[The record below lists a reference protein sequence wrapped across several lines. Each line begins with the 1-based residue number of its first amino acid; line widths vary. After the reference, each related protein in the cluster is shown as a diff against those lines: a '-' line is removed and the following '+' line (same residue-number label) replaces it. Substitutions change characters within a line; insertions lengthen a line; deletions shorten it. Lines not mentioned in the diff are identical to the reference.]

1 MRPKQLKAEPQEDL
15 FRARL
20 ENREISSD
28 VLSGIGASMPLR
40 AVGVRFDH
48 ASSYRPVANNPGV
61 VVEFCRWW

>member
-1 MRPKQLKAEPQEDL
+1 MRCLRRYVA
-15 FRARL
+15 
-20 ENREISSD
+20 REISSD
-28 VLSGIGASMPLR
+28 VLSDIGASMPLR